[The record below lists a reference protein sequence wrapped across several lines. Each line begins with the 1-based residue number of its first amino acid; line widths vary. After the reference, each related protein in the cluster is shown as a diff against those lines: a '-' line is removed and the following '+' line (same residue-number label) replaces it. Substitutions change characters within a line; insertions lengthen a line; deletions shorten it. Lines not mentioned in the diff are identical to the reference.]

1 MRMVVRQL
9 NSKYKLQIMKKS
21 TQQYIMIL
29 VILVLGNSG
38 IYFVTAYSQM
48 QESGDLPSQLQTML
62 FATAA
67 IVYLPLGIWMIKNN
81 LHTRAPYV
89 IASLVSIAL
98 IGLYVVSRTVSLPIV
113 GIQEDVGLV
122 DILAKVTQGSI
133 VVISLLLL
141 QSWKKEKITIPPQ

>member
-1 MRMVVRQL
+1 
-9 NSKYKLQIMKKS
+9 MKKS
-21 TQQYIMIL
+21 TQQFIMIL

-48 QESGDLPSQLQTML
+48 QESSNIPSQVQTML

-81 LHTRAPYV
+81 LHSRAPYV

-98 IGLYVVSRTVSLPIV
+98 IGLYVLSRTVSLPLV
-113 GIQEDVGLV
+113 GIQEDVGIV
-122 DILAKVTQGSI
+122 DILAKITQGSI

-141 QSWKKEKITIPPQ
+141 QNWKKQKITIHQ

>member
-1 MRMVVRQL
+1 
-9 NSKYKLQIMKKS
+9 MKKS
-21 TQQYIMIL
+21 RQQFIMIA
-29 VILVLGNSG
+29 VILALGNSG

-48 QESGDLPSQLQTML
+48 QESSDAPSQIQTML

-81 LHTRAPYV
+81 LHSRAPYV

-113 GIQEDVGLV
+113 GIQNDVGLV
-122 DILAKVTQGSI
+122 DILAKITQGSI

-141 QSWKKEKITIPPQ
+141 RNWKQEKVAIPQ

>member
-1 MRMVVRQL
+1 
-9 NSKYKLQIMKKS
+9 MKKS
-21 TQQYIMIL
+21 IQQSIL
-29 VILVLGNSG
+29 IIVILVLGNSG

-48 QESGDLPSQLQTML
+48 QESSNLPSQIQTML

-81 LHTRAPYV
+81 LHSRAPYV

-98 IGLYVVSRTVSLPIV
+98 IGLYVLSRTVSLPLV
-113 GIQEDVGLV
+113 GIQEDVGIV
-122 DILAKVTQGSI
+122 DILAKITQGSI

-141 QSWKKEKITIPPQ
+141 QNWKKQKITIPQ

>member
-1 MRMVVRQL
+1 
-9 NSKYKLQIMKKS
+9 MKKS
-21 TQQYIMIL
+21 IQQSIL
-29 VILVLGNSG
+29 IIVILVLGNSG

-48 QESGDLPSQLQTML
+48 QESSDLPSQIQTMF

-81 LHTRAPYV
+81 LHSRAPYV

-98 IGLYVVSRTVSLPIV
+98 IGLYVLSRTVSLPLV
-113 GIQEDVGLV
+113 GIQEDVGIV
-122 DILAKVTQGSI
+122 DILAKITQGSI

-141 QSWKKEKITIPPQ
+141 QNWKKQKITIPQ

>member
-1 MRMVVRQL
+1 
-9 NSKYKLQIMKKS
+9 MKKS
-21 TQQYIMIL
+21 TQQFIMII

-48 QESGDLPSQLQTML
+48 QESSNLPSQIQTML

-81 LHTRAPYV
+81 LHSRAPYV

-98 IGLYVVSRTVSLPIV
+98 IGLYVLSRTVSLPLV
-113 GIQEDVGLV
+113 GIQEDVGIV
-122 DILAKVTQGSI
+122 DILAKITQGSI

-141 QSWKKEKITIPPQ
+141 QNWKKQKITICQ

>member
-1 MRMVVRQL
+1 
-9 NSKYKLQIMKKS
+9 MKKS
-21 TQQYIMIL
+21 TQQFIMII

-48 QESGDLPSQLQTML
+48 QESSNLPSQIQTML

-81 LHTRAPYV
+81 LHSRAPYV

-98 IGLYVVSRTVSLPIV
+98 IGLYVLSRTVSLPLV
-113 GIQEDVGLV
+113 GIQEDVGIV
-122 DILAKVTQGSI
+122 DILAKITQGSI

-141 QSWKKEKITIPPQ
+141 QNWKKQKITIHQ

>member
-1 MRMVVRQL
+1 
-9 NSKYKLQIMKKS
+9 MKKS
-21 TQQYIMIL
+21 AQQSIMII

-48 QESGDLPSQLQTML
+48 QESSDLPSQIQTML

-81 LHTRAPYV
+81 LHSRVPYV

-98 IGLYVVSRTVSLPIV
+98 IGLYIVSRTVNLPIV
-113 GIQEDVGLV
+113 GIQNDVGIV

-133 VVISLLLL
+133 VMISLVLL
-141 QSWKKEKITIPPQ
+141 QNWKKEKITLKQ

>member
-1 MRMVVRQL
+1 
-9 NSKYKLQIMKKS
+9 MKKL
-21 TQQYIMIL
+21 TQQSIMII

-48 QESGDLPSQLQTML
+48 QESSDLPSQIQTMF

-81 LHTRAPYV
+81 LHSRAPYI

-98 IGLYVVSRTVSLPIV
+98 IGLYVLSRTVSLPLV
-113 GIQEDVGLV
+113 GIQEDVGVV
-122 DILAKVTQGSI
+122 DILAKITQGSI
-133 VVISLLLL
+133 VAISLLLL
-141 QSWKKEKITIPPQ
+141 QKWKKEKIAIKQ

>member
-1 MRMVVRQL
+1 MKTVVRQL
-9 NSKYKLQIMKKS
+9 NTYYKLQIMKKS
-21 TQQYIMIL
+21 TQQSIMIV

-48 QESGDLPSQLQTML
+48 QESSDLPSQIQTML

-81 LHTRAPYV
+81 LRSRAPYV

-98 IGLYVVSRTVSLPIV
+98 IGLYVLSRTISLPLV
-113 GIQEDVGLV
+113 GIQEDVGIV
-122 DILAKVTQGSI
+122 DILAKITQGSI
-133 VVISLLLL
+133 VVISLLLIRN
-141 QSWKKEKITIPPQ
+141 WKKEKIAPKQ

>member
-1 MRMVVRQL
+1 
-9 NSKYKLQIMKKS
+9 MKKS
-21 TQQYIMIL
+21 RQQFIMIA
-29 VILVLGNSG
+29 VILVLANSG

-48 QESGDLPSQLQTML
+48 QESSDVPSQIQTML

-67 IVYLPLGIWMIKNN
+67 IVYLPLGIWMIKNYF
-81 LHTRAPYV
+81 HSRAPYV

-122 DILAKVTQGSI
+122 DVLAKVTQGSI

-141 QSWKKEKITIPPQ
+141 QNWKKEKISIPQ